1 MKNNKKIKAIVSVV
15 LVVLVVFV
23 VIFTN
28 IYVTLGKTVVDYDLV
43 YEKENYVYSKMEQ
56 EEGVLLGAYVL
67 QDDFIEQSMENYNDI
82 TEKQHASFFKYVG
95 YGKPFPTE
103 WVEEVKAAGA
113 IPHIAFEPND
123 GLEVVEDD
131 EYLREWAKAANEAG
145 VPIYI
150 RWASEM
156 NGTWTEYSGKSEL
169 YIEKWRMLYDVFA
182 EDAPNCSFVWTVFTF
197 PESTIASFYP
207 GDEYVDWVGVNIYNV
222 VYHNNDLNQKCDF
235 EDPLELLDYVYNTY
249 SYKKPIQISEF
260 GATHYSA
267 TDEQT
272 YSEWAAEKIT
282 RLYSNLETYYPRV
295 KSIFYFD
302 VNNLYTYNAD
312 RRVNDYSITDDEVVL
327 NAYKEVTSSDYFLSE
342 YEENIVESGTETLTY
357 NGFTTV
363 INNKIYVPVDY
374 LVNYLD
380 LEVVETD
387 NLEYLVTRG
396 EKTLEVNAEK
406 YIQKMNFEV
415 ERSHIVVPLN
425 DTLKSLGYTLVTNDE
440 TKQILI
446 QD

>member
-1 MKNNKKIKAIVSVV
+1 MKNSRVFKSLV
-15 LVVLVVFV
+15 LVSIAVLVVFGV
-23 VIFTN
+23 SFTYIN
-28 IYVTLGKTVVDYDLV
+28 ITNGEEVEAYDLV
-43 YEKENYVYSKMEQ
+43 YEKENYEYAEMEQ
-56 EEGVLLGAYVL
+56 EDGVLLSAYVL
-67 QDDFIEQSMENYNDI
+67 QDDYIEQSMENFNEI
-82 TEKQHASFFKYVG
+82 TEKKHASFFRYVG
-95 YGKPFPTE
+95 YGQPFPTE

-123 GLEVVEDD
+123 GLELVEDD
-131 EYLREWAKAANEAG
+131 EYLREWARAANEAG

-156 NGTWTEYSGKSEL
+156 NGTWTQYSGHSDL
-169 YIEKWRMLYDVFA
+169 YIEKWRLVYDVFQ
-182 EDAPNCSFVWTVFTF
+182 EEAPNCSFVWTVFTF
-197 PESTIASFYP
+197 PESTIESFYP
-207 GDEYVDWVGVNIYNV
+207 GDEYVDWVGVNIYSV
-222 VYHNNDLNQKCDF
+222 VYHNNDLKQKCDF

-312 RRVNDYSITDDEVVL
+312 RRVNDYSITDDEIVL
-327 NAYKEVTSSDYFLSE
+327 NAYKEATASDYFLSD
-342 YEENIVESGTETLTY
+342 YVENTVVSGTETLTY
-357 NGFTTV
+357 NGFTTN
-363 INNKIYVPVDY
+363 IKDKTYVPVEY
-374 LVNYLD
+374 FQNYLG
-380 LEVVETD
+380 LEVED
-387 NLEYLVTRG
+387 FGDGSYLVTRG
-396 EKTLEVNAEK
+396 DQAVEVK
-406 YIQKMNFEV
+406 SKVWKQKMNFEV
-415 ERSHIVVPLN
+415 EREHIVLPLYE
-425 DTLKSLGYTLVTNDE
+425 TLESLGYTLVKNDE
-440 TKQILI
+440 TKQIII